1 MHTSALLLALLL
13 AQAPGNGVRFDASFA
28 EQAVRYLRTGDAAIL
43 GRLAASPAA
52 AHLLSHARNFNYD
65 LPKDSAEALVSNL
78 LAPARHPADRAEA
91 CEQTIAYFNRI
102 TQNPE
107 WLSDVL
113 RYLPEDFQFHAAL
126 YLQFGY
132 DIGVAF
138 GPAASLNCAHK
149 RFEEHPRELLYYAIH
164 ELHHAGFMSY
174 QPPPRLQDL
183 KTCADILRLVKYST
197 QLEGMAVW
205 AAYKRRSDEH
215 ALADDP
221 DYVALADEARMQRDE
236 ASYFEDLRYLER
248 RGAEPA
254 DDAAWA
260 VIERMSGGERLWYRV
275 GALMAQ
281 RIEQKLGRH
290 ALVELIKKG
299 PDSFLSAY
307 SALKTS
313 AG

>member
-1 MHTSALLLALLL
+1 MHTPALLLALLF

-28 EQAVRYLRTGDAAIL
+28 QQAVEYQRTRDTAIL
-43 GRLAASPAA
+43 KQLAASPAA
-52 AHLLSHARNFNYD
+52 AHLLAHARNFDYD
-65 LPKDSAEALVSNL
+65 LPRGSAEALVSKL
-78 LAPARHPADRAEA
+78 LASDRAEA
-91 CEQTIAYFNRI
+91 CEQSIRYFDRMA
-102 TQNPE
+102 QNPE
-107 WLSDVL
+107 WIADVL
-113 RYLPEDFQFHAAL
+113 RYLPDGFRLHATL
-126 YLQFGY
+126 FLQYGY

-164 ELHHAGFMSY
+164 ELHHVAFMSY
-174 QPPPRLQDL
+174 QPPPRLQNL
-183 KTCADILRLVKYST
+183 KTCAGILKLVKYST
-197 QLEGMAVW
+197 ELEGMAVW
-205 AAYKRRSDEH
+205 AACKRRSGEH

-221 DYVALADEARMQRDE
+221 DYVALADEARMKRYE
-236 ASYFEDLRYLER
+236 ASYFEDLRYLDR

-254 DDAAWA
+254 DAAAWA
-260 VIERMSGGERLWYRV
+260 VVERMSGGERLWYRV

-299 PDSFLSAY
+299 PDSFLAAY